1 MTTIQGPPAAPGREL
16 RCRYRRRNDEMC
28 SNPSLDQSPDA
39 LILICVA
46 HAAKVMQLVAEQ
58 KAARL
63 GRRRA

>member
-1 MTTIQGPPAAPGREL
+1 
-16 RCRYRRRNDEMC
+16 MC